1 MQTPK
6 IYGEYMLFLSAAKQD
21 KGTDYITR
29 SRRKDFT
36 DEEAWPDYYV
46 KLDLFYPHFAKPY
59 NYYQDVPKKTC
70 HILKEKTASYAHPS
84 PTDIC
89 LPSPCRPKGGLR
101 HYDPTKPAVVIDAYE
116 AYNLMADYGLA
127 DRPFYHIRE
136 DTMCELLASLFVG
149 DMNMHRRYYY
159 EQRYDGKT
167 QKQKTGTV

>member
-1 MQTPK
+1 M
-6 IYGEYMLFLSAAKQD
+6 
-21 KGTDYITR
+21 
-29 SRRKDFT
+29 
-36 DEEAWPDYYV
+36 
-46 KLDLFYPHFAKPY
+46 PHFEGRR
-59 NYYQDVPKKTC
+59 QHRTR
-70 HILKEKTASYAHPS
+70 ILHQQIYA
-84 PTDIC
+84 
-89 LPSPCRPKGGLR
+89 CRHRAGQRGGLR